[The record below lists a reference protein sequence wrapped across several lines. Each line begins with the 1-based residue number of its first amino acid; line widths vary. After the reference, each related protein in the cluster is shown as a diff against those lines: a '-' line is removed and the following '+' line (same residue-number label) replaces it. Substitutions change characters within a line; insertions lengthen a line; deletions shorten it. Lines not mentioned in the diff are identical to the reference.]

1 MRPGGCLIEVNPS
14 LRTIRLQRNAA
25 WVGPIP
31 FGSGMLTNGICSAYG
46 AGANLSTTTGL
57 SASIPIALSGAASG
71 LTKSFIRVVSG
82 STTTASQAG
91 IVNLQT
97 TTPPPVAARVIPSV
111 GSGSSVTFRVLADSQ
126 NGDVGHVN
134 VLINEEI
141 SAAHACLVEVNVLT
155 STVRLL
161 DAAGTTWSFAAGLG
175 SAQQLTNGKCVID
188 ASRILVT
195 PQGTSVYIDL
205 PLSFL
210 SGFNGLKNV
219 YALATAG
226 GFASGWQ
233 LLGTWRIP
241 ATPALPSF
249 PEVRSIAPISSFGK
263 TAIATAVFG
272 NASDSLYLGYL
283 LFLPTPNV
291 VQYTAQGTCLIE
303 YNKISNGC
311 YQDAGDNWLGPESGE
326 VIRPGAPVLANN
338 ICSVDVSKVVIN
350 RAGDALSETVTVEFS
365 DSVPLGPMGTFLQ
378 SFDVFGFYT
387 GMTQFGNWVAKL
399 GNTAY
404 PFLVS
409 GTAYSGGSFSA
420 INAMA
425 TFASPNLA
433 SAHILIGSSISDPA
447 PCHIVYL
454 PGPSPTPLYLINDSG
469 TGLVGPVN
477 NLVSNSRCTLDLAAS
492 SVTTSQSP
500 AFLVSIGAS
509 LTFNRIFAGPKN
521 ISSAA
526 FDNDGKTTH
535 WVLNGTFTAQ

>member
-1 MRPGGCLIEVNPS
+1 MGGTDPVRVGDADEWHLFRVRRGRESIDDN
-14 LRTIRLQRNAA
+14 RLERINSDRA
-25 WVGPIP
+25 V
-31 FGSGMLTNGICSAYG
+31 
-46 AGANLSTTTGL
+46 
-57 SASIPIALSGAASG
+57 GAASG

-97 TTPPPVAARVIPSV
+97 TTPSPVAARVIPSV

-134 VLINEEI
+134 VLINDEI
-141 SAAHACLVEVNVLT
+141 SAAQACLVEVNVLT

-241 ATPALPSF
+241 AIPALPSF

-272 NASDSLYLGYL
+272 NA
-283 LFLPTPNV
+283 
-291 VQYTAQGTCLIE
+291 C
-303 YNKISNGC
+303 
-311 YQDAGDNWLGPESGE
+311 
-326 VIRPGAPVLANN
+326 R
-338 ICSVDVSKVVIN
+338 
-350 RAGDALSETVTVEFS
+350 
-365 DSVPLGPMGTFLQ
+365 
-378 SFDVFGFYT
+378 
-387 GMTQFGNWVAKL
+387 
-399 GNTAY
+399 
-404 PFLVS
+404 
-409 GTAYSGGSFSA
+409 
-420 INAMA
+420 
-425 TFASPNLA
+425 FA
-433 SAHILIGSSISDPA
+433 
-447 PCHIVYL
+447 L
-454 PGPSPTPLYLINDSG
+454 PG
-469 TGLVGPVN
+469 
-477 NLVSNSRCTLDLAAS
+477 
-492 SVTTSQSP
+492 
-500 AFLVSIGAS
+500 
-509 LTFNRIFAGPKN
+509 
-521 ISSAA
+521 ISSLLAHPQCRA
-526 FDNDGKTTH
+526 VYGARYVPD
-535 WVLNGTFTAQ
+535 